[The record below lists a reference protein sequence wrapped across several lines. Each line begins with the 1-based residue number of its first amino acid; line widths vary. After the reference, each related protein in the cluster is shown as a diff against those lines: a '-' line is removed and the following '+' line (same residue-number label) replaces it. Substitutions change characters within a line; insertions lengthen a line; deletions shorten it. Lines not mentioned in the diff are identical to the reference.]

1 MTGIAW
7 FSSCLT
13 LDCLHS
19 QSGWY
24 FRYAVIP
31 QIITEISCL
40 PSDGRICTV
49 LQYSFTNGKLSSAVL
64 QSEATSVHPTIHTV
78 NCAPKS
84 NMEIVM
90 KATTQVAKT
99 DAVNT
104 SRFKLERWNE
114 NSTHNFLPT
123 TEKGPYAKLFSFTTS
138 TFFCH
143 SQQQK
148 MLLDCQQCHLWPIK
162 SISAAIYFIPLAN
175 TSACHLSFD
184 SRAHVQHLQTRNKSS
199 SLSTVKRHWRLSTH
213 KEGSMENMEETGAS
227 TSRTISNLLTY
238 LRRTFMLLC
247 ICFLR
252 HQVPGHLTNLGSFL

>member
-1 MTGIAW
+1 MG
-7 FSSCLT
+7 
-13 LDCLHS
+13 
-19 QSGWY
+19 G
-24 FRYAVIP
+24 YALYY
-31 QIITEISCL
+31 S
-40 PSDGRICTV
+40 
-49 LQYSFTNGKLSSAVL
+49 SFTNGKLSSVVL

-148 MLLDCQQCHLWPIK
+148 MLLDCQQCHL
-162 SISAAIYFIPLAN
+162 
-175 TSACHLSFD
+175 
-184 SRAHVQHLQTRNKSS
+184 
-199 SLSTVKRHWRLSTH
+199 
-213 KEGSMENMEETGAS
+213 
-227 TSRTISNLLTY
+227 
-238 LRRTFMLLC
+238 
-247 ICFLR
+247 
-252 HQVPGHLTNLGSFL
+252 

>member
-1 MTGIAW
+1 MTGIIW

-19 QSGWY
+19 QFGWY

-31 QIITEISCL
+31 QIITEISDVFVFL
-40 PSDGRICTV
+40 LMGGYALYYS
-49 LQYSFTNGKLSSAVL
+49 SFTNGKLSSAVL

-90 KATTQVAKT
+90 KATTQVTKT

-138 TFFCH
+138 TFFATVSSKKC
-143 SQQQK
+143 
-148 MLLDCQQCHLWPIK
+148 CWIAN
-162 SISAAIYFIPLAN
+162 SA
-175 TSACHLSFD
+175 TCD
-184 SRAHVQHLQTRNKSS
+184 Q
-199 SLSTVKRHWRLSTH
+199 
-213 KEGSMENMEETGAS
+213 
-227 TSRTISNLLTY
+227 
-238 LRRTFMLLC
+238 
-247 ICFLR
+247 
-252 HQVPGHLTNLGSFL
+252 